1 MNRDEAVAPVIA
13 AMLILAIVVTF
24 IAAWHAYMLP
34 SMKAQAEMTHIGA
47 VETGIVRFSSDIESA
62 ASMRQNLVL
71 SEPLPLGGGDI
82 MFDPAKSGGILRVQN
97 ESASY
102 LKINVVNVTIPSST
116 NSSFRLVNV
125 SYFPSGN
132 FWQDQGYTWSYG
144 YINVSRGRLA
154 TPLHY
159 PMMQDVKYP
168 ITGALFDLT
177 PAIAPSDPTAC
188 SAVTVHT
195 VNMNSLAGHMMASGN
210 GNTRLVMNNTI
221 HRERID
227 NVTYLKVYVNPS
239 LPMGFRN
246 AMWNTVTQRSTDLL
260 ICRNVQLESR
270 DDTTLA
276 ITLKISPLIP
286 NLTVIHETNEIQV
299 GALG

>member
-1 MNRDEAVAPVIA
+1 
-13 AMLILAIVVTF
+13 
-24 IAAWHAYMLP
+24 
-34 SMKAQAEMTHIGA
+34 
-47 VETGIVRFSSDIESA
+47 
-62 ASMRQNLVL
+62 
-71 SEPLPLGGGDI
+71 
-82 MFDPAKSGGILRVQN
+82 
-97 ESASY
+97 
-102 LKINVVNVTIPSST
+102 
-116 NSSFRLVNV
+116 
-125 SYFPSGN
+125 
-132 FWQDQGYTWSYG
+132 
-144 YINVSRGRLA
+144 
-154 TPLHY
+154 
-159 PMMQDVKYP
+159 
-168 ITGALFDLT
+168 
-177 PAIAPSDPTAC
+177 
-188 SAVTVHT
+188 
-195 VNMNSLAGHMMASGN
+195 
-210 GNTRLVMNNTI
+210 MNNTI